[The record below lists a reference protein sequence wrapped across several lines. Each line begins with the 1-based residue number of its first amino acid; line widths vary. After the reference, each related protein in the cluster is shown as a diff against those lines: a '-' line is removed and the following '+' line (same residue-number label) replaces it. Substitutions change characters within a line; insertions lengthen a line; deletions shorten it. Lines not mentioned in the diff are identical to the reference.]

1 MKQAFKIIGTTL
13 GILVLFLIASN
24 FIQINERET
33 LLYKIQQYAT
43 YGEED
48 WKDYET
54 NQKILADN
62 PVASSQTSVA
72 AVPVKDFH
80 PYNIDLLTESAKK
93 EELEKIENAHFEE
106 LVPAKKGPDDEDAQI
121 ALIKFTQRR
130 LTDVIINQRLSI
142 KIGKC
147 YENPDKGENYSC
159 VSCMILLYNR
169 EKKDWQEAP
178 DGENF
183 LDNSYDF
190 YQTSEGGDWEA
201 KELSMFIPYDNALF
215 KKYEKK

>member
-1 MKQAFKIIGTTL
+1 MKKAFKIL
-13 GILVLFLIASN
+13 GITVGVLVLFLITSN
-24 FIQINERET
+24 FIQINEREN
-33 LLYKIQQYAT
+33 LLYKIQQYVT
-43 YGEED
+43 YNEED
-48 WKDYET
+48 WKNYET
-54 NQKILADN
+54 NQKYLAEQS
-62 PVASSQTSVA
+62 PAASTTVVAE
-72 AVPVKDFH
+72 PVKDFH
-80 PYNIDLLTESAKK
+80 PYNIEFLTESAKK
-93 EELEKIENAHFEE
+93 EELKKIDNAHFEN
-106 LVPAKKGPDDEDAQI
+106 LIPSKKSPDDQDAQI

-183 LDNSYDF
+183 LQNSYDF
-190 YQTSEGGDWEA
+190 YQAYDGGEWQA
-201 KELSMFIPYDNALF
+201 KDLSMFIPYDYDLF

>member
-1 MKQAFKIIGTTL
+1 MKKAFKFIGITL

-24 FIQINERET
+24 FIQVNERES
-33 LLYKIQQYAT
+33 LLYKIQQYVT
-43 YGEED
+43 YNDED
-48 WKDYET
+48 WNNYET
-54 NQKILADN
+54 NQKILAEN
-62 PVASSQTSVA
+62 PVGSSQTTVA

-93 EELEKIENAHFEE
+93 EELKKIENAHFEN

-121 ALIKFTQRR
+121 ALIKLTDRR
-130 LTDVIINQRLSI
+130 LTDVIINQKLSV

-147 YENPDKGENYSC
+147 YENPNKEENYSC

-190 YQTSEGGDWEA
+190 YQTYEGGEWGA
-201 KELSMFIPYDNALF
+201 KGLSMYIPYDKDLF